1 MISVLKNL
9 MGIPRIHARLKT
21 LSQALS
27 RALSTKFTTKL
38 ATKVIGPRESW
49 RRAGF
54 SLVEILVATTILL
67 IIVMMISMVFQQTS
81 GAYQSGTRRVKSQ
94 TVLRSVLGTISR
106 DLTLAVDSRNYPG
119 IDNDFSSSAISF
131 IALTGIPDKDTPG
144 KRAPQWIEYKYD
156 GASAVKRRCAD
167 LTCRE
172 QNDGT
177 LTWSQVASGQQETTL
192 NPSQPLTT
200 FFFEITP
207 DMSTPG
213 SMLPLRV
220 DIQGAIE
227 TDGKSSFVSGRSA
240 GKDRKWKT
248 ADDIVVGGE

>member
-1 MISVLKNL
+1 M
-9 MGIPRIHARLKT
+9 
-21 LSQALS
+21 
-27 RALSTKFTTKL
+27 
-38 ATKVIGPRESW
+38 
-49 RRAGF
+49 
-54 SLVEILVATTILL
+54 
-67 IIVMMISMVFQQTS
+67 
-81 GAYQSGTRRVKSQ
+81 
-94 TVLRSVLGTISR
+94 
-106 DLTLAVDSRNYPG
+106 
-119 IDNDFSSSAISF
+119 
-131 IALTGIPDKDTPG
+131 
-144 KRAPQWIEYKYD
+144 
-156 GASAVKRRCAD
+156 KRRCAD

-177 LTWSQVASGQQETTL
+177 LVWSKAPGGSDSTL

-240 GKDRKWKT
+240 GKDRTWKT